1 MDAWFGDK
9 NLFIKDL
16 MQDIK
21 SVTSIK
27 DGDDE
32 RMMDYYVML
41 QAHIK
46 EARSAQAR
54 RPWTCC

>member
-1 MDAWFGDK
+1 
-9 NLFIKDL
+9 

-32 RMMDYYVML
+32 RMMDYYLML
-41 QAHIK
+41 QAHIE
-46 EARSAQAR
+46 EARSAR
-54 RPWTCC
+54 VPWTCC